1 MGKKSTRIIIKNRV
15 VKIILALIIHGFIV
29 NQIAS
34 DGAQKIVSAIM
45 QMTTAKSKDIFHN

>member
-1 MGKKSTRIIIKNRV
+1 MGKESTRIIIQNLVMKV
-15 VKIILALIIHGFIV
+15 ILALIIHGFIV